1 MRRLA
6 TIAVVLFAAG
16 GLRAGEPAPAAEGV
30 GRGPRPS
37 PTPVSWQL
45 EFKYV
50 PPRRIAVKVAGSQR
64 PRIYWYMLYTVV
76 NNSGATRYF
85 YPTFELVT
93 DDLRVIPTDTGISP
107 IVFDAIRERHK
118 LAFKYLV
125 PPSRAIGALRVGDDY
140 ARESVAI
147 WRADDIDTE
156 TFTIYVSGL
165 SGEARI
171 MRNPAYKPGVPETR
185 MVRSALGIERSVSVN
200 PRYFTLRKT
209 LELRYVL
216 PASQRYRDYIEPRL
230 LRSRWIM
237 R

>member
-6 TIAVVLFAAG
+6 TIAVVLLATG
-16 GLRAGEPAPAAEGV
+16 GLRGGETSPAVDGV
-30 GRGPRPS
+30 GSGPRPS
-37 PTPVSWQL
+37 PTPISWQL
-45 EFKYV
+45 DFKYV

-64 PRIYWYMLYTVV
+64 PQIYWYMLYTVV
-76 NNSGATRYF
+76 NNGDATRYF
-85 YPTFELVT
+85 FPTFELVT

-118 LAFKYLV
+118 VAFKYLV
-125 PPSRAIGALRVGDDY
+125 PPSRAIGPLRVGDDY

-171 MRNPAYKPGVPETR
+171 LRNPAYKPGVPETKT
-185 MVRSALGIERSVSVN
+185 VRDALGIERVVSVN
-200 PRYFTLRKT
+200 PRHFTLRKT
-209 LELRYVL
+209 LELSYVL
-216 PASQRYRDYIEPRL
+216 PASQRYRDFIEPRL
-230 LRSRWIM
+230 LGSRWIM